1 MVGIYKFNVVLDSL
15 RLISKIAQRRTLF
28 QWSMLDSE
36 VGDYHQ
42 HYPEY
47 IPYQSSQPLLMQH
60 LPEQYGRDAYQH
72 LMQAKPQRLA
82 QIKKLLAGAGIT
94 VAPTDESWSHIL
106 VWLNEQCVSSNE
118 PAALAHN
125 SDTYC
130 EFSTRP
136 VFYSL
141 LMDIALLLGE
151 HAIELRPDF
160 SWAFWGDVPMRN
172 PTSLG
177 REGGVFKFVAKVGQN
192 KTQLVNAEFQAGL
205 DTRESGVRLDNV
217 FLSIMCPSAQKN
229 VDQLDFVANF
239 SQKIDRSTISA
250 TNQSHTTHDDVVRF

>member
-15 RLISKIAQRRTLF
+15 RLIRGIAAPSKMDPFIERRFSKIAQRRTLF

-42 HYPEY
+42 YYPEY

-60 LPEQYGRDAYQH
+60 LPEQFGRDAYQH

-82 QIKKLLAGAGIT
+82 QINKLLAGAGIT

-106 VWLNEQCVSSNE
+106 EWLNEQCVSSNE
-118 PAALAHN
+118 PAALAHK

-172 PTSLG
+172 PVSLG
-177 REGGVFKFVAKVGQN
+177 REAWVLAEPLPKNGQFLKAPSRFLPMKLVSIAARAENPSKVG
-192 KTQLVNAEFQAGL
+192 
-205 DTRESGVRLDNV
+205 
-217 FLSIMCPSAQKN
+217 FLSALLK
-229 VDQLDFVANF
+229 
-239 SQKIDRSTISA
+239 
-250 TNQSHTTHDDVVRF
+250 